1 MFISVGVT
9 GLLTFLAFG
18 SIISYVALVV
28 LGLCFMY
35 FIYARIDEQDATDV
49 YVTIGMCIIL
59 CLGYLL
65 HFLLYNENPMLY
77 MGFKKLLAM
86 SRKNPPF

>member
-1 MFISVGVT
+1 MAKSDKDWAKLFWPMFISVGIT

-65 HFLLYNENPMLY
+65 HFLFNW
-77 MGFKKLLAM
+77 F
-86 SRKNPPF
+86 